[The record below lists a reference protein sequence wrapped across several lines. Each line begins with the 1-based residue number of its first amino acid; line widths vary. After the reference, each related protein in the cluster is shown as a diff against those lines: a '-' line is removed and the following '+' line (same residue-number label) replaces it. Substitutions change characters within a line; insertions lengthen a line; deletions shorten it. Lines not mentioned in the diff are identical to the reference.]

1 MEFQQAIGEIEAIIG
16 YHFRDPALLRQA
28 FTRKSYCNEA
38 RQAGNRE
45 IESNEVLE
53 FCGDSVLSAAI
64 ISILMERC
72 SRRTAV
78 GLSSELDEG
87 SFTVIK
93 SNLTNKTM
101 LSRRIGEMGLS
112 QFLLVGRGDAA
123 RGIATQPSVMEDLFE
138 SIIGAVYF
146 DCGKDMALMIEL
158 VGRLLDTDEYLKK
171 NAVRQAASPY
181 NALQEFCQA
190 RKLPF
195 SFEQISVSGPEHE
208 RSYVYACFVAGEK
221 IAEGQGGSGAKAKA
235 AAAAA
240 ALPLLQKTY
249 AGKKGV

>member
-1 MEFQQAIGEIEAIIG
+1 MNFDHAIKEIEQIIG
-16 YHFRDPALLRQA
+16 YHFADPALLRQA

-38 RQAGNRE
+38 RQAGDRE

-64 ISILMERC
+64 ISILMEKC
-72 SRRTAV
+72 SCRAAV
-78 GLSSELDEG
+78 GLSTQLDEG

-101 LSRRIGEMGLS
+101 LSHRVSEMGLEKY
-112 QFLLVGRGDAA
+112 LLLGRGDAS
-123 RGIATQPSVMEDLFE
+123 RGISRQPSVMEDLFE

-146 DCGKDMALMIEL
+146 DCGKDMHVMIEL
-158 VGRLLDTDEYLKK
+158 VGRLLDTEAYLQK

-195 SFEQISVSGPEHE
+195 SFEEVRHFGPEHE
-208 RSYVYACFVAGEK
+208 RTYVFACLV
-221 IAEGQGGSGAKAKA
+221 EGQEIAQGSGGSGAKAKA

-240 ALPLLQKTY
+240 ALPLLQEKYRT
-249 AGKKGV
+249 

>member
-1 MEFQQAIGEIEAIIG
+1 MDFQHAIGEIEEIIG

-38 RQAGNRE
+38 HQAGDRE
-45 IESNEVLE
+45 IQSNEVLE

-72 SRRTAV
+72 SRRSPV
-78 GLSSELDEG
+78 GLATELDEG

-101 LSRRIGEMGLS
+101 LSRRVGELGLHKH
-112 QFLLVGRGDAA
+112 LLVGRGDAQ
-123 RGIATQPSVMEDLFE
+123 RGIDRQPSVMEDLFE
-138 SIIGAVYF
+138 SIVGAVYF
-146 DCGKDMALMIEL
+146 DCGKDMRVMTEL
-158 VGRLLDTDEYLKK
+158 ISRLLDTEEYLKK

-195 SFEQISVSGPEHE
+195 SFSEVEHFGPEHE
-208 RSYVYACFVAGEK
+208 RTYVFACYVEDVK

-240 ALPLLQKTY
+240 ALPLLEEKY
-249 AGKKGV
+249 AKK

>member
-1 MEFQQAIGEIEAIIG
+1 MEFQHAIGEIEAIIG

-38 RQAGNRE
+38 RQAGDRH
-45 IESNEVLE
+45 IQSNEVLE

-72 SRRTAV
+72 SHRSAV
-78 GLSSELDEG
+78 GLATELDEG

-101 LSRRIGEMGLS
+101 LSRRVGELGLS
-112 QFLLVGRGDAA
+112 QYLLVGRGDVK
-123 RGIATQPSVMEDLFE
+123 RGIGTQPSVMEDLFE
-138 SIIGAVYF
+138 SIVGAVYF
-146 DCGKDMALMIEL
+146 DCGKDMQVMTDL

-195 SFEQISVSGPEHE
+195 SFAEIEHFGPEHE
-208 RSYVYACFVAGEK
+208 RTYVFACYVQDKE
-221 IAEGQGGSGAKAKA
+221 IARGQGGSGAKAKA

-240 ALPLLQKTY
+240 ALPILEKIY
-249 AGKKGV
+249 NH

>member
-1 MEFQQAIGEIEAIIG
+1 MEFQYAIREIEEIIG
-16 YHFRDPALLRQA
+16 YRFQDPSLLRQA

-38 RQAGNRE
+38 RQAGDPY
-45 IESNEVLE
+45 IQSNEVLE

-64 ISILMERC
+64 ISILMEKC
-72 SRRTAV
+72 SRRSAV
-78 GLSSELDEG
+78 GLSTELDEG

-101 LSRRIGEMGLS
+101 LSKRLGDLGL
-112 QFLLVGRGDAA
+112 QQYLLVGRGDAA
-123 RGIATQPSVMEDLFE
+123 RGIISQPSVMEDLFE
-138 SIIGAVYF
+138 SIVGAVYF
-146 DCGKDMALMIEL
+146 DCGKDMRVMIEL

-171 NAVRQAASPY
+171 HAVRQAASPY

-195 SFEQISVSGPEHE
+195 SFSEVEHFGPEHE
-208 RSYVYACFVAGEK
+208 RTYVFACYVEGELITK
-221 IAEGQGGSGAKAKA
+221 GQGSSGAKAKA

-240 ALPLLQKTY
+240 ALPLLANKYGQ
-249 AGKKGV
+249 